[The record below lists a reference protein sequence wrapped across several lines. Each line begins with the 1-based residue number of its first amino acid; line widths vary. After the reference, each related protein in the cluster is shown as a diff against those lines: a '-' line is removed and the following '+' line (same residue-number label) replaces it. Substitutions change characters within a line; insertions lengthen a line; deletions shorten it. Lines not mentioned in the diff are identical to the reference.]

1 MKKYNLTSASNQSGF
16 TLLEILIAITLLAF
30 ITLGV
35 VDITDNAIATKE
47 RTTAINENNLQI
59 ETAMSRFE
67 WDFSQ
72 IYSPLYFSTVMN
84 LNQTTNNIGNNGGA
98 NTGGDQGGDIAGVVA
113 GATSGAQQGAQGGAI
128 SPLLQQYYEQLV
140 QRFERN
146 EHFSAVS
153 KEGYPI
159 PRFYSP
165 EKNVFE
171 FFTSSNRRKL
181 ENQKQS
187 HFAWVRY
194 ALAEQEA
201 RPADDEEK
209 ENPNIPKSLKSF
221 VRYFTSDDPYSD
233 KRINIEDI
241 ERVKGAVLLRNVE
254 NLEFHFWDYQRRKW
268 ETSLRTI
275 AQGESL
281 IRGVKIIITWYD
293 SFGNKRTN
301 SRIFRTH
308 WPMVVPVDQPVTNP
322 NAAGAQGGATT
333 GTPAGAEG
341 GDDGADDGQ

>member
-1 MKKYNLTSASNQSGF
+1 MKKYNSTSASNQSGF

-30 ITLGV
+30 ITIGV
-35 VDITDNAIATKE
+35 VDITDNAVATKE
-47 RTTAINENNLQI
+47 RTTEINSNNLQI

-84 LNQTTNNIGNNGGA
+84 LNQNATNIGNDGGVNA
-98 NTGGDQGGDIAGVVA
+98 GGDQGGEVAGVVA
-113 GATSGAQQGAQGGAI
+113 GATAGATAGAQGGAI
-128 SPLLQQYYEQLV
+128 SPMLQQYYEQLV

-194 ALAEQEA
+194 ALAEQQDL
-201 RPADDEEK
+201 PAGDEEK

-233 KRINIEDI
+233 KRINIEDA

-254 NLEFHFWDYQRRKW
+254 SLEFQFWDYQRRKW

-281 IRGVKIIITWYD
+281 IRGVRILITWYD
-293 SFGNKRTN
+293 SFGNKRST
-301 SRIFRTH
+301 SRIFRNH
-308 WPMVVPVDQPVTNP
+308 WPMVVPQDQATTNP
-322 NAAGAQGGATT
+322 NVAGAQAGATAGAT
-333 GTPAGAEG
+333 AGAEG
-341 GDDGADDGQ
+341 GDEEGTDGR